1 MKLYSLLEIGQID
14 MLADYQIDEK
24 ALRQMTMTVC
34 AGVAAGYE
42 ALKMLHSVDKGEDK
56 DLRRFLFARKT
67 RASRTHAG

>member
-1 MKLYSLLEIGQID
+1 

-42 ALKMLHSVDKGEDK
+42 ALKDAGIPLI
-56 DLRRFLFARKT
+56 RR
-67 RASRTHAG
+67 G